1 MVGFLSALLVLF
13 LAIGLLPQGHRKRA
27 RQGAVLLG
35 LSLACFLAWA
45 SVPQDSSA
53 RRLLLFGATF
63 FLLASIGRSLVVL
76 LIEVRAA
83 RRTARPAPRIFRDLS
98 TAAVYLAVA
107 LLALRAIDVEPG
119 SILTTSALL
128 TAVVGLAMQDTL
140 GNLVSGLALQLQRP
154 FDVGDWV
161 EIDGG
166 QQAGRIAEV
175 TWRATTIMTLDHVEV
190 ILPNAGLAKAS
201 IRNYSR
207 PSPVA
212 RRRVIVSASLASAP
226 ASVHEVLIG
235 SVTEVSG
242 VLATPA
248 PSARTRSFGESA
260 IEYEVLFYIDDF
272 ERALV
277 IEGGVRDRIYY
288 AFARSGIEM
297 PFPTRT
303 LVLAP
308 QDAGARREA
317 TRRRCAAAIG
327 WVPLLQPLPLDA
339 REVLAARASLK
350 TYGPGEAV
358 VRKGQASLELF
369 SSREGRWWSNFRT
382 TAARPSWHASGQA
395 SASGRWGFSPAS
407 HGPPRFVPS
416 PCATSWSSIGSRSIK
431 CLPPTPRSSTVGPSC
446 RERQA
451 GSAQLRLAGRPHP
464 RRSGRGDSSA
474 RYASSSSWSE
484 HPSPDLAPVGPSRTT
499 RTEQEA
505 WFTTLPAVVPSR
517 RLTPEYPCDPMTMRS
532 ACRVRAVSQIDCQGA
547 PRTTSVPPRTSAG
560 TCVSHSER

>member
-1 MVGFLSALLVLF
+1 MLLVV
-13 LAIGLLPQGHRKRA
+13 AILCVAAERTLYVEEPAPRGL
-27 RQGAVLLG
+27 V
-35 LSLACFLAWA
+35 FA
-45 SVPQDSSA
+45 S
-53 RRLLLFGATF
+53 TF

-76 LIEVRAA
+76 LVEVRAA
-83 RRTARPAPRIFRDLS
+83 RRTARPVPRIFRDLS
-98 TAAVYLAVA
+98 SAVVYLAVA

-212 RRRVIVSASLASAP
+212 RRRVIVTASPASAP
-226 ASVHEVLIG
+226 AAVHEVLIG
-235 SVTEVSG
+235 SVAEIPG
-242 VLATPA
+242 VLASPL

-277 IEGGVRDRIYY
+277 IEGAVRDRIYY
-288 AFARSGIEM
+288 AFARNGIEM

-303 LVLAP
+303 LVMSP
-308 QDAGARREA
+308 QDAGAQRE
-317 TRRRCAAAIG
+317 TKRRRCAIAIG

-339 REVLAARASLK
+339 RELLAARASLK

-358 VRKGQASLELF
+358 VRKGEASLELF
-369 SSREGRWWSNFRT
+369 LIERGTVAVELPRNGGGP
-382 TAARPSWHASGQA
+382 AELARLGPGQCF
-395 SASGRWGFSPAS
+395 GEMGLLT
-407 HGPPRFVPS
+407 GE
-416 PCATSWSSIGSRSIK
+416 
-431 CLPPTPRSSTVGPSC
+431 PRSATVRAVTLC
-446 RERQA
+446 DIVVIDRESFHQVLGAHPEVVDRLGNLLAVRQEEI
-451 GSAQLRLAGRPHP
+451 SV
-464 RRSGRGDSSA
+464 A
-474 RYASSSSWSE
+474 RAAE
-484 HPSPDLAPVGPSRTT
+484 TP
-499 RTEQEA
+499 Q
-505 WFTTLPAVVPSR
+505 VVADRSR
-517 RLTPEYPCDPMTMRS
+517 RLI
-532 ACRVRAVSQIDCQGA
+532 SQI
-547 PRTTSVPPRTSAG
+547 REFFKLV
-560 TCVSHSER
+560 

>member
-1 MVGFLSALLVLF
+1 VHSELSHELLLSVAGAALLAILSA
-13 LAIGLLPQGHRKRA
+13 ALLPPGQRVRA
-27 RQGAVLLG
+27 RQGAVLLV
-35 LSLACFLAWA
+35 LALACIAAERTMFAEEPTPRGMVFA
-45 SVPQDSSA
+45 S
-53 RRLLLFGATF
+53 TF

-76 LIEVRAA
+76 LIEIRAA
-83 RRTARPAPRIFRDLS
+83 RRTARPVPRIFRDLS
-98 TAAVYLAVA
+98 TAVVYLAVA
-107 LLALRAIDVEPG
+107 LLALREIDVEPG

-212 RRRVIVSASLASAP
+212 RRRVIVTASPASAP
-226 ASVHEVLIG
+226 AVVHEVLIG
-235 SVTEVSG
+235 SVAEVPG
-242 VLATPA
+242 VLGSPA

-277 IEGGVRDRIYY
+277 IEGAVRDRIYY
-288 AFARSGIEM
+288 AFARSGIEI

-303 LVLAP
+303 LVMSP
-308 QDAGARREA
+308 QDPGGQREA

-327 WVPLLQPLPLDA
+327 WVPLLEPLPADA

-358 VRKGQASLELF
+358 VRKGDASLELF
-369 SSREGRWWSNFRT
+369 LIERGTVAIE
-382 TAARPSWHASGQA
+382 
-395 SASGRWGFSPAS
+395 
-407 HGPPRFVPS
+407 
-416 PCATSWSSIGSRSIK
+416 
-431 CLPPTPRSSTVGPSC
+431 LPRSGGGAAELARLGPGQCFGEMALLTGEPRSATVRAVTLC
-446 RERQA
+446 DFVVIDRESFHQVLAAHPEVVDRLGDLLAVRQA
-451 GSAQLRLAGRPHP
+451 EISV
-464 RRSGRGDSSA
+464 A
-474 RYASSSSWSE
+474 RAAE
-484 HPSPDLAPVGPSRTT
+484 TPQVAAER
-499 RTEQEA
+499 
-505 WFTTLPAVVPSR
+505 SR
-517 RLTPEYPCDPMTMRS
+517 RLI
-532 ACRVRAVSQIDCQGA
+532 SQIRQFFKL
-547 PRTTSVPPRTSAG
+547 V
-560 TCVSHSER
+560 

>member
-1 MVGFLSALLVLF
+1 MGPPSPLVPSELPHELLLGIVGAGL
-13 LAIGLLPQGHRKRA
+13 LAILAGALLPQGQRVRA
-27 RQGAVLLG
+27 RQGAVLLVFAILCVAVERTTFAGEPAPRG
-35 LSLACFLAWA
+35 LVFA
-45 SVPQDSSA
+45 SA
-53 RRLLLFGATF
+53 F

-98 TAAVYLAVA
+98 TAMVYLAVA

-190 ILPNAGLAKAS
+190 ILPNANLAKAA

-212 RRRVIVSASLASAP
+212 RRRVIVNASYASAP
-226 ASVHEVLIG
+226 AIVHEVLIG
-235 SVTEVSG
+235 SVAEVPG
-242 VLATPA
+242 VLASPK
-248 PSARTRSFGESA
+248 PGARTRSFGESA

-277 IEGGVRDRIYY
+277 IEGAVHDRIYY
-288 AFARSGIEM
+288 AFARTGIEM

-303 LVLAP
+303 LIQSP

-317 TRRRCAAAIG
+317 TRQRCAAAIG
-327 WVPLLQPLPLDA
+327 WLPLLQPLPLDA

-358 VRKGQASLELF
+358 VRKGDASLELF
-369 SSREGRWWSNFRT
+369 LIERGAVAVELPRDGGGAAELARLGPGQCFGEMGLLTGESRSATVRAVTLCDTVVIDRESFHQVLGAHPEVVDRLGNLL
-382 TAARPSWHASGQA
+382 AARQA
-395 SASGRWGFSPAS
+395 EISVARA
-407 HGPPRFVPS
+407 
-416 PCATSWSSIGSRSIK
+416 AE
-431 CLPPTPRSSTVGPSC
+431 TPQVVA
-446 RERQA
+446 ER
-451 GSAQLRLAGRPHP
+451 
-464 RRSGRGDSSA
+464 
-474 RYASSSSWSE
+474 
-484 HPSPDLAPVGPSRTT
+484 
-499 RTEQEA
+499 
-505 WFTTLPAVVPSR
+505 SR
-517 RLTPEYPCDPMTMRS
+517 RLI
-532 ACRVRAVSQIDCQGA
+532 SQI
-547 PRTTSVPPRTSAG
+547 REFFKLV
-560 TCVSHSER
+560 

>member
-1 MVGFLSALLVLF
+1 MGPPSSLVRSELSNELLLEIAAAVLLAILAGALLPPGQRVR
-13 LAIGLLPQGHRKRA
+13 G
-27 RQGAVLLG
+27 RQGAVLLVFAIVCIATERTMFAEEPTPRW
-35 LSLACFLAWA
+35 LVFA
-45 SVPQDSSA
+45 S
-53 RRLLLFGATF
+53 TF

-76 LIEVRAA
+76 LVEVRAA

-98 TAAVYLAVA
+98 TAMVYLAVA
-107 LLALRAIDVEPG
+107 LLALHAIDVEPG

-212 RRRVIVSASLASAP
+212 RRRVIVTASPASAP
-226 ASVHEVLIG
+226 AIVHDVLVG
-235 SVTEVSG
+235 SVAEVPG
-242 VLATPA
+242 VLAAPA

-303 LVLAP
+303 LVMSP
-308 QDAGARREA
+308 QDANGQREA
-317 TRRRCAAAIG
+317 TRRRCAAAIAQ
-327 WVPLLQPLPLDA
+327 VPLLQPLPLDA

-358 VRKGQASLELF
+358 VRKGDASLELF
-369 SSREGRWWSNFRT
+369 LVERGTVVIELPRNGGG
-382 TAARPSWHASGQA
+382 AAELARLGPGQCFGEMA
-395 SASGRWGFSPAS
+395 LLTGE
-407 HGPPRFVPS
+407 
-416 PCATSWSSIGSRSIK
+416 
-431 CLPPTPRSSTVGPSC
+431 PRSAT
-446 RERQA
+446 
-451 GSAQLRLAGRPHP
+451 
-464 RRSGRGDSSA
+464 
-474 RYASSSSWSE
+474 
-484 HPSPDLAPVGPSRTT
+484 
-499 RTEQEA
+499 
-505 WFTTLPAVVPSR
+505 
-517 RLTPEYPCDPMTMRS
+517 
-532 ACRVRAVSQIDCQGA
+532 VRAVTLCDFVVIDRESFHQVLAAHPEVVDRLGDLLSVRQAEISLARAAETPQVAAERSKRLISQI
-547 PRTTSVPPRTSAG
+547 REFFKLV
-560 TCVSHSER
+560 

>member
-1 MVGFLSALLVLF
+1 MGPPSSLVRSELSSELLLEVAAAALL
-13 LAIGLLPQGHRKRA
+13 AILSGALLPRGQRVRA
-27 RQGAVLLG
+27 RQGAVLFVFAIVCVAAERTMFADEPAPRWLV
-35 LSLACFLAWA
+35 FA
-45 SVPQDSSA
+45 S
-53 RRLLLFGATF
+53 TF

-83 RRTARPAPRIFRDLS
+83 RDTARPAPRIFRDLS
-98 TAAVYLAVA
+98 TAVVYLAVA

-212 RRRVIVSASLASAP
+212 RRRVIVTASP
-226 ASVHEVLIG
+226 ASPPAVVHEVLIG
-235 SVTEVSG
+235 SVAEVPG
-242 VLATPA
+242 VLAKPA

-277 IEGGVRDRIYY
+277 IEGSVRDRIYY

-303 LVLAP
+303 LVMSP
-308 QDAGARREA
+308 QDAGGQREA
-317 TRRRCAAAIG
+317 TRQRCTAAIG

-358 VRKGQASLELF
+358 VRKGDASLELF
-369 SSREGRWWSNFRT
+369 LIERGTVVIE
-382 TAARPSWHASGQA
+382 
-395 SASGRWGFSPAS
+395 
-407 HGPPRFVPS
+407 
-416 PCATSWSSIGSRSIK
+416 
-431 CLPPTPRSSTVGPSC
+431 LPRSGGGAAELARLGPGQCFGEMALLTGEPRSATVRAVTLC
-446 RERQA
+446 DFVIIDRESFHQVLAAHPEVVERLGDLLAVRQA
-451 GSAQLRLAGRPHP
+451 EISV
-464 RRSGRGDSSA
+464 A
-474 RYASSSSWSE
+474 RAAE
-484 HPSPDLAPVGPSRTT
+484 TPQVAAER
-499 RTEQEA
+499 
-505 WFTTLPAVVPSR
+505 SR
-517 RLTPEYPCDPMTMRS
+517 RLI
-532 ACRVRAVSQIDCQGA
+532 SQI
-547 PRTTSVPPRTSAG
+547 REFFKLV
-560 TCVSHSER
+560 